1 MNPDNRSQL
10 EQRVVKAA
18 EAALQDQKYVS
29 PIDVLVGIGWLPPST
44 VADWRQ
50 GRLPYLERGVTVN
63 LHKTSTA
70 MHVFRSWAVRHGLE
84 PSESA
89 YMARTRDRRPLRF
102 SASGQETIERSY
114 RTHWAFRQRSLR
126 GSGSSSLNGKA
137 GRPIS
142 SSSRR
147 VMTGRARC
155 AEKPVAVF
163 C

>member
-1 MNPDNRSQL
+1 MNPDNWSRL

-29 PIDVLVGIGWLPPST
+29 PTDVLVGIGWLSPST
-44 VADWRQ
+44 VAAWRQ

-84 PSESA
+84 PSEAA
-89 YMARTRDRRPLRF
+89 YTARTRDHRPLRF

-114 RTHWAFRQRSLR
+114 EPTGFRQRSPR

-147 VMTGRARC
+147 VMIGRARC